1 MTVGDRIKK
10 QRESLG
16 LTQTELAKKV
26 SVSKQTLYKY
36 ETNIV
41 TNIPSDKIE
50 LISKI
55 LDCSPSYLMGWE
67 TEKTSDFKSGEGAA
81 ILLKKYDLLSDVNK
95 KAVLNIIDNLISTQ
109 SK

>member
-1 MTVGDRIKK
+1 MTIGDRIKK

-50 LISKI
+50 LISEI

-67 TEKTSDFKSGEGAA
+67 MEKTSDFKSGEDAA
-81 ILLKKYDLLSDVNK
+81 ILLKKYGLLSDVNK